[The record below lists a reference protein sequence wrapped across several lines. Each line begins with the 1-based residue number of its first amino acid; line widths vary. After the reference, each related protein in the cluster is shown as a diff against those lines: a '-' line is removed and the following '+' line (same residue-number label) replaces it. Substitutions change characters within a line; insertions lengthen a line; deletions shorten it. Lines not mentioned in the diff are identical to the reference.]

1 MDQSSIVTSE
11 PMTEQLIAAPQ
22 PTAAASRKG
31 RGRAKSRRIAPYS
44 WLGAGAVG
52 RGVGAALAGAAL
64 TGGAGI
70 AAADTGTDTHV
81 SSPAPERAEGRATAS
96 HRTAAVSGPKG

>member
-1 MDQSSIVTSE
+1 MDQSSIVTPE
-11 PMTEQLIAAPQ
+11 ALIAATQ
-22 PTAAASRKG
+22 PTAAGSRKG

-52 RGVGAALAGAAL
+52 LGVGAALAGAAL

-81 SSPAPERAEGRATAS
+81 SSPAP
-96 HRTAAVSGPKG
+96 